1 MASIRLLVHVFF
13 GIALS
18 TEYAFMY
25 QRDTKSCAKCVIG

>member
-18 TEYAFMY
+18 TEYSFKY
-25 QRDTKSCAKCVIG
+25 QWDTKSYAKRVIC